1 MVMVGH
7 TEEALVQERASAPPL
22 QDGGK
27 VAADVDFPVEERK
40 QESKC
45 SRGNLRLSTCCSE

>member
-1 MVMVGH
+1 MGH
-7 TEEALVQERASAPPL
+7 TEEALVQERASPPPL

-27 VAADVDFPVEERK
+27 VAADVNFPVEERK

-45 SRGNLRLSTCCSE
+45 SRSDNLCLSTCCSE

>member
-7 TEEALVQERASAPPL
+7 TEEALVQERASPPPL

-27 VAADVDFPVEERK
+27 VAADVNFPVEERK